1 MKPYIN
7 KVWVGGVVKTHPKIR
22 SISEK
27 TKLTSFMISVL
38 EKWDS
43 PTGERKQ
50 HRNDIPIE
58 VLGKEA
64 EPAFVSL
71 SPGDWV
77 SVDGYL
83 RSEQFKGR
91 TQLRIR
97 VFNISYEGSDEQRRN
112 VEALEKGAGFFRK
125 APTP

>member
-1 MKPYIN
+1 MKLFIN
-7 KVWVGGVVKTHPKIR
+7 KVWLNGVVKTHPKIR

-27 TKLTSFMISVL
+27 TKLTYFMMSVL
-38 EKWDS
+38 ETWGS

-50 HRNDIPIE
+50 HRNDIPVE

-64 EPAFVSL
+64 DAACEKL

-83 RSEQFKGR
+83 RSEQFKGK

-97 VFNISYEGSDEQRRN
+97 VFNISYEGKNEPFGNATD
-112 VEALEKGAGFFRK
+112 VGKGVSFFIK
-125 APTP
+125 S